1 MLRPAT
7 PLTVLLLGAFSLLIL
22 SIIST
27 PIVRTFP
34 LASFAGIDFGV
45 FGFCK
50 ADTCSPIE
58 IGYDTSNL
66 LNDTQSSTFDL
77 PSSARATL
85 STILVVHPIAA
96 FLTLIMLIL
105 AASAHF
111 HTPSHSPRYLLII
124 FILSILTLVAA
135 LLSFLIDI
143 LLFVPHMAWGSYLVL
158 AATILVGISGIISC
172 AMRRTLVSRKARQRR
187 INKNAE
193 MNGDNFYSQLGLNTN
208 LPSTGT
214 VATSGNFAAFDTPK
228 KEKIIDMRN
237 DEQLPLT
244 QSRNNENPING
255 RLPNETMRI
264 DSPQGM
270 GNLKIT
276 DPNRP
281 AMPPQSEGHFDS
293 SRQNIPP
300 TSLNRSEPTLPTQD
314 WQGENMTFTNNMR
327 GGYRGGRGTFG
338 PSMRGYGTQRGGPQ
352 MGGFGTQRG
361 GPQMGGFGTQRG
373 GPQMGGFGTQR
384 GGPQM
389 GGFGTQRGGPQM
401 GGFGTQRGGPQM
413 GGFGT
418 QRGGPQMGGFGT
430 QRGGPQM
437 GGFGTQRGGPQMGGF
452 GTQRGGPQMGGFGMQ
467 RGGPQMGGF
476 GTQRGGPQMGGFGT
490 QRGGPGSLSRPRGDY
505 QGSPG
510 LFPITKDI
518 QSGGGD
524 MPNYDAQPP
533 NFGYDN
539 SFPPDNYETMPLPS
553 IDSNQNPRIPVPP
566 TGYVAYNSESI
577 SIPLPVAESPPPLFA
592 EFEAL
597 SDNELNNYSNNESRP
612 IIQKPWELSQPTNYK
627 QDHLNP
633 VDSSSIPAPL
643 SIKPTEIVL
652 KEEPMPLENNEILD
666 DFIAGPR
673 SPTNSLSSEFTSIS
687 QRGINP
693 NWRDESRNQSPLKT
707 MFHQKIEK
715 QNQQDI
721 LFQGNPDFTIP
732 MGRGGRGMPRG
743 RGLMRADRMALG

>member
-314 WQGENMTFTNNMR
+314 WQGENITFTNNMR

-384 GGPQM
+384 GGP
-389 GGFGTQRGGPQM
+389 
-401 GGFGTQRGGPQM
+401 
-413 GGFGT
+413 
-418 QRGGPQMGGFGT
+418 
-430 QRGGPQM
+430 
-437 GGFGTQRGGPQMGGF
+437 
-452 GTQRGGPQMGGFGMQ
+452 
-467 RGGPQMGGF
+467 
-476 GTQRGGPQMGGFGT
+476 
-490 QRGGPGSLSRPRGDY
+490 GSLSRPRGDY

-524 MPNYDAQPP
+524 MLNYDAQPP